1 MSSSSPAPF
10 HNIILSYYKISIALQ
25 TAIVNV
31 TDVNNKSNF
40 AFSFIII
47 ADFDNIIYNYTRK

>member
-1 MSSSSPAPF
+1 M
-10 HNIILSYYKISIALQ
+10 
-25 TAIVNV
+25 AIVNV